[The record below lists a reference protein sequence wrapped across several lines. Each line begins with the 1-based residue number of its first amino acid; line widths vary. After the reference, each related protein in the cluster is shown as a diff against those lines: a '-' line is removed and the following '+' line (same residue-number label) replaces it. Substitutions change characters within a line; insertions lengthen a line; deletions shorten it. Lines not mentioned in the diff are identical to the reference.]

1 MSQNDQPDDNK
12 NGPRLNTK
20 PVFIWLLLM
29 VAIIALFNLPG
40 AASGNAV
47 QVLNVSQ
54 VLSYAQEKKIRN
66 LTLQPNPTSGSES
79 WVRISGELAVAGA
92 DAGDKSRFTAD
103 GRLTEKEFEL
113 LRASVARDAF
123 KEIPAQTGWTMFL
136 TNVLPTLLVSGV
148 VLFMM

>member
-29 VAIIALFNLPG
+29 VAIVALFNLPG

-54 VLSYAQEKKIRN
+54 VLS
-66 LTLQPNPTSGSES
+66 
-79 WVRISGELAVAGA
+79 
-92 DAGDKSRFTAD
+92 
-103 GRLTEKEFEL
+103 
-113 LRASVARDAF
+113 
-123 KEIPAQTGWTMFL
+123 
-136 TNVLPTLLVSGV
+136 
-148 VLFMM
+148 